1 MMQTNDANDSEVGK
15 PTNHMSHDAIHEE
28 SVAQLADLF
37 HLLGDPTRLRIVLAC
52 VAAPIAVSD
61 IAATLELSS
70 SLVSHHLRLLRAARI
85 VKAERQGKQV
95 FYSTA
100 DAHIS
105 GVLRDML
112 EHIAE
117 PSTGNDV

>member
-1 MMQTNDANDSEVGK
+1 MATQDNPDDWV
-15 PTNHMSHDAIHEE
+15 D
-28 SVAQLADLF
+28 QLADLF
-37 HLLGDPTRLRIVLAC
+37 HLLGDATRLRIVLAC
-52 VAAPIAVSD
+52 MAKPIAVGD
-61 IAATLELSS
+61 IAAALALSS

-95 FYSTA
+95 FYSAA

-105 GVLRDML
+105 GLLASMA

-117 PSTGNDV
+117 PSALNE

>member
-1 MMQTNDANDSEVGK
+1 MHEHTHTHPAAQPIAPPPEE
-15 PTNHMSHDAIHEE
+15 AIG
-28 SVAQLADLF
+28 QLADLF
-37 HLLGDPTRLRIVLAC
+37 HLLGDATRLRIVLAC
-52 VAAPIAVSD
+52 LTQPTAVGD
-61 IAATLELSS
+61 IANTLSLSS

-95 FYSTA
+95 FYAAA

-105 GVLRDML
+105 SLLSTMF

-117 PSTGNDV
+117 PATGMDA

>member
-1 MMQTNDANDSEVGK
+1 MLSIMPLPPDTDHAVDE
-15 PTNHMSHDAIHEE
+15 
-28 SVAQLADLF
+28 LADLF
-37 HLLGDPTRLRIVLAC
+37 HLLGDATRLRIVLAC
-52 VAAPIAVSD
+52 LAPRPIAVGD
-61 IAATLELSS
+61 IASALELSS

-95 FYSTA
+95 FYSAA

-105 GVLRDML
+105 GLLADMF

-117 PSTGNDV
+117 PATGLDA